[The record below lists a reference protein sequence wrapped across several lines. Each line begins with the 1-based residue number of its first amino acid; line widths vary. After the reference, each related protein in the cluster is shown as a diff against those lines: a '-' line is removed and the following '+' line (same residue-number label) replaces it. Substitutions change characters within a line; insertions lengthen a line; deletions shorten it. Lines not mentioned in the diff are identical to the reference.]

1 MRRGLRIVFAVW
13 VALALVV
20 APFTAARAA
29 PCAPAAT
36 TPVASAEAGHRH
48 AGMDHASAHATP
60 IKADPRSTHCGA
72 AHACCVSTC
81 AAPLIAAAGS
91 DPVISGRSTVPR
103 LAEQRL
109 PEGIPSR
116 PPFDPPRATI

>member
-13 VALALVV
+13 VALALIL

-29 PCAPAAT
+29 PCASAA

-48 AGMDHASAHATP
+48 AGMDHATP

-91 DPVISGRSTVPR
+91 DPVIAGRSTVPR

>member
-36 TPVASAEAGHRH
+36 PVATAEAGHRH
-48 AGMDHASAHATP
+48 AGMDHAHAMP
-60 IKADPRSTHCGA
+60 MKADPRSTHCGA
-72 AHACCVSTC
+72 AHACCVSSC
-81 AAPLIAAAGS
+81 AAPLMAAAGA
-91 DPVISGRSTVPR
+91 DPVISGRSTMPR

-116 PPFDPPRATI
+116 PPFDPPRVAI